1 MLALG
6 TQELLQ
12 GGESLS
18 VSVELYPDA
27 AFSALVIRA
36 RSAAIGFSSIGQPQA
51 DWRPHLTL
59 LIADEMDRQRGMDV
73 VMGIAAEIAA
83 IPMTFSRLATFGS
96 VPDHVFL
103 APNPNPELD
112 RAHRLVHDRLGPEVK
127 GLWPNYVA
135 NRWIPHVTIVEHVP
149 TSQLE
154 AALAAVRESL
164 PPLPLAATIEE
175 IGLADYPPLERVAVF
190 PLQG

>member
-1 MLALG
+1 M
-6 TQELLQ
+6 
-12 GGESLS
+12 S
-18 VSVELYPDA
+18 VSVELYPYA

-36 RSAAIGFSSIGQPQA
+36 RSAAIGFSSLEQPQA

-59 LIADEMDRQRGMDV
+59 LIADEMDRQRGVDV
-73 VMGIAAEIAA
+73 ERAIAAEIAA
-83 IPMTFSRLATFGS
+83 IPVTFSRLAAFGS
-96 VPDHVFL
+96 DPDHVFL

-112 RAHRLVHDRLGPEVK
+112 RAHWLVHDRLGPEAK
-127 GLWPNYVA
+127 ELWPNYVA
-135 NRWIPHVTIVEHVP
+135 NRWIPHVMIVEHVP

-175 IGLADYPPLERVAVF
+175 IGLVDYPPLERVAVF